1 MQSFQL
7 AYYSHLFLIHRV
19 QCKFNFILCFK
30 NYFSMSSP
38 SLFPFLFLDFF
49 FLTIPSLPI
58 RSHHLIFSSFPFLS
72 FFPFFP
78 FFSFLPI
85 PFLQSPISSFPF
97 FSFPF
102 LSLLFLCFPFLP
114 FISFPFCTF
123 PFRSIY
129 SVISIPF
136 FSLAFLSRSLIQ
148 CLIFSSPLLSFPF
161 LFHYSHFS
169 FLSNLLVSFF
179 SAEFLKLYAIIDCRL
194 SRIHVLY
201 NYSYYT
207 ILTPYFIQHL
217 VCIKYALFN
226 IQSVLNINVRTN
238 VIFQSASYFTYPR
251 L

>member
-1 MQSFQL
+1 MIDVQWADHAFIMQSFQL

-38 SLFPFLFLDFF
+38 SLFPFLFLHFF

-72 FFPFFP
+72 FFPSFFP

-85 PFLQSPISSFPF
+85 PFLHSPISSFPF
-97 FSFPF
+97 SSFPF

-148 CLIFSSPLLSFPF
+148 CLIFSSPLLSFPVFISLFSFFFSFQSFGF
-161 LFHYSHFS
+161 LF
-169 FLSNLLVSFF
+169 
-179 SAEFLKLYAIIDCRL
+179 
-194 SRIHVLY
+194 
-201 NYSYYT
+201 
-207 ILTPYFIQHL
+207 
-217 VCIKYALFN
+217 
-226 IQSVLNINVRTN
+226 
-238 VIFQSASYFTYPR
+238 
-251 L
+251 